1 MVYQTAIFM
10 SKKSSAAF
18 FLPSTF
24 YAKHMISNAMFKDE
38 IQPVIIILRTA
49 LNYTS
54 PLFKFS
60 PVQLTI
66 KWLVL

>member
-10 SKKSSAAF
+10 SKKKLSCF

-66 KWLVL
+66 KWFML